1 MTTPRPTVVAREV
14 LHTGRKFNFE
24 RLTIRTPG
32 GATLQREI
40 IRHPGAVVVVPVLPD
55 GRIVLIRV
63 QRHALE
69 RENVECCAGT
79 IEHGEAPDRCA
90 ARELIEETGYEAAT
104 LIPIG
109 SFWTTPGMTD
119 ERMHAFLAT
128 GLRAVGQKLEED
140 ESISVF
146 CVASG
151 EALAMIERG
160 ELADAKSM
168 IAILL
173 AERRGLLH

>member
-1 MTTPRPTVVAREV
+1 MTTPPPTVVARDV
-14 LHTGRKFNFE
+14 LHAGRKFNFE
-24 RLTIRTPG
+24 RLTIRTPA
-32 GATLQREI
+32 GATIHREI
-40 IRHPGAVVVVPVLPD
+40 IRHPGAVVVVPILPD
-55 GRIVLIRV
+55 GRVVLIRV
-63 QRHALE
+63 HRHALE
-69 RENVECCAGT
+69 RDNVECCAGT
-79 IEHGEAPDRCA
+79 IERGEAPDRCA

-104 LIPIG
+104 LIPLG

-119 ERMHAFLAT
+119 ERMHAFVAT
-128 GLRAVGQKLEED
+128 GLRPVGQDLEED
-140 ESISVF
+140 ETITVLP
-146 CVASG
+146 VASG